1 MPSAKELKDQLR
13 ALRKEHQK
21 PVSRMSKRD
30 CADEVERLK
39 QMRET
44 TPPVAAVPGLP
55 HSERR
60 KETSTAPTLKEH
72 QEHPLTVPFAE
83 KMKAAKAAKKA
94 AVASGP
100 KPDAAKEVK
109 AKMPKKVG
117 SPEPSKEQMMKML
130 QKMMAEE

>member
-1 MPSAKELKDQLR
+1 MPSAKEIKDELR
-13 ALRKEHQK
+13 ALRKESQK

-30 CADEVERLK
+30 CAEEVERLK
-39 QMRET
+39 NMRET
-44 TPPVAAVPGLP
+44 TPSVAAVPGVP
-55 HSERR
+55 HSER
-60 KETSTAPTLKEH
+60 KQLTSTAPTLKAH

-100 KPDAAKEVK
+100 KPEAAKEVK
-109 AKMPKKVG
+109 AKMPKKAG
-117 SPEPSKEQMMKML
+117 SEPSKEQMMKML

>member
-1 MPSAKELKDQLR
+1 MPSAKEIKDELR

-39 QMRET
+39 HLRET
-44 TPPVAAVPGLP
+44 TPNVAAVPALP
-55 HSERR
+55 HSQR
-60 KETSTAPTLKEH
+60 KQETSTAPTLKEH

-100 KPDAAKEVK
+100 KPEGLKEVK

-117 SPEPSKEQMMKML
+117 GAEPSKEQMMKML

>member
-1 MPSAKELKDQLR
+1 MPSAKELKDELR

-39 QMRET
+39 HIRET
-44 TPPVAAVPGLP
+44 TPAVSAVPGLP

-109 AKMPKKVG
+109 AKMPKKAA
-117 SPEPSKEQMMKML
+117 SEPSKEQMMKML

>member
-1 MPSAKELKDQLR
+1 MPSAKEIKDELR

-44 TPPVAAVPGLP
+44 TPPVASVPALP
-55 HSERR
+55 HSERK
-60 KETSTAPTLKEH
+60 KETSTAPTLKAH
-72 QEHPLTVPFAE
+72 QEHPLTVPFSE

-100 KPDAAKEVK
+100 KPEGLKEVK

-117 SPEPSKEQMMKML
+117 GAEPSKEQMMKML